1 MDISTNGDR
10 VVANE
15 GNAIKLWDLNTTGF
29 RDVPVLS
36 PKSTFVFHKRSVS
49 ALSLFEDSFVAGA
62 DLGGEV
68 SLVDIRKEQLVAKFK
83 SVSLFTLLSSTAA
96 YCSRN
101 STLQVIVGVFIC
113 FLNYFFQAKLA
124 FIFSVSSVTS
134 SVSLNHLIFHY
145 TLLLLVNTST
155 TSQPTFKASQ
165 IHHHTNLWVKTAAH
179 HSAPHRLSPHCAAAR
194 RACVV
199 CECVRRSHRRR
210 GKQRRTLPFFGVA
223 TASSPRACR
232 ESRRCFRDRVPP
244 QREICF
250 QRRRRRDDAN
260 VGHRGSK
267 VCACVSN
274 GRKRI
279 NAGSRRY
286 WEILGSRKYH
296 YLKTQF

>member
-101 STLQVIVGVFIC
+101 STLLSIVGVFIC
-113 FLNYFFQAKLA
+113 SLNYFSSKTCIHFFCF
-124 FIFSVSSVTS
+124 FIYFFTLFESPYIPLYFTVISEHVHHISTHLQSITNPPPHQLVSEDSRTP
-134 SVSLNHLIFHY
+134 LC
-145 TLLLLVNTST
+145 T
-155 TSQPTFKASQ
+155 TPSEPALRSR
-165 IHHHTNLWVKTAAH
+165 AAC
-179 HSAPHRLSPHCAAAR
+179 L
-194 RACVV
+194 
-199 CECVRRSHRRR
+199 R
-210 GKQRRTLPFFGVA
+210 GV
-223 TASSPRACR
+223 
-232 ESRRCFRDRVPP
+232 
-244 QREICF
+244 
-250 QRRRRRDDAN
+250 
-260 VGHRGSK
+260 
-267 VCACVSN
+267 
-274 GRKRI
+274 
-279 NAGSRRY
+279 
-286 WEILGSRKYH
+286 
-296 YLKTQF
+296 